1 MDDIFVF
8 DIYYSTL
15 FNFDSQILYDS
26 SFINCFWAAI
36 LLLPEFNNY
45 DNMQNCINFIISLL
59 DLCRI
64 KSFETKST
72 LFYIYLLSTF
82 FSYNLTT

>member
-8 DIYYSTL
+8 DIHYSTL

-36 LLLPEFNNY
+36 LLLHEFKNY
-45 DNMQNCINFIISLL
+45 DNMQNCINFIIPLL

-64 KSFETKST
+64 KSGIWNKKHPI
-72 LFYIYLLSTF
+72 LHLLVIYFLLV
-82 FSYNLTT
+82 

>member
-1 MDDIFVF
+1 MTSLFLILIIRPFLS
-8 DIYYSTL
+8 STHK
-15 FNFDSQILYDS
+15 FCMIDS

-36 LLLPEFNNY
+36 LSLPEFKNY

-59 DLCRI
+59 DLFRI